1 MANVEEIAHAIAG
14 AGGGAL
20 SMIVTYPLVTIS
32 TLAQTGNKDKK
43 KLEPEQATISL
54 TTQQKIIKSIKENTT
69 TKVIEDIL
77 RTKGILGF
85 YSGLES
91 ALYGIT
97 LTNFIY
103 YYFYEW
109 VTNVFLKANLARGR
123 RGKGLST
130 IQSIIAGA
138 IAGAIT
144 CVGSNP
150 LWVVNTRMMTSKKQQ
165 DGETPGALKTLI
177 NIIKNDGVS
186 TLFSGVLPALVL
198 VINPIIQYTVFEQF
212 KNFIIL
218 KNGPKSFTGGHAF
231 LLGALGKLIATTL
244 TYPYITLKARM
255 HVAKNKV
262 DKNMS
267 MIQQIKNII
276 HVEGIEGLY
285 SGLSIKLLQSIST
298 AAFLFYFK
306 EELLTGSIKL
316 VEIIRLLKMKKK

>member
-1 MANVEEIAHAIAG
+1 MSDVEEIAHAIAG

-32 TLAQTGNKDKK
+32 TLAQTAKKDKK
-43 KLEPEQATISL
+43 PVQVKLGSISL
-54 TTQQKIIKSIKENTT
+54 TTHQKIIKGFKESTT
-69 TKVIEDIL
+69 IKVIEDVI

-109 VTNVFLKANLARGR
+109 ATNFFLKANLARGR
-123 RGKGLST
+123 KGKGLSA
-130 IQSIIAGA
+130 IQNIIAGA

-150 LWVVNTRMMTSKKQQ
+150 LWVVNTRMMTSKNSGTDSPPGALRTLVNIIQQ
-165 DGETPGALKTLI
+165 DGVPA
-177 NIIKNDGVS
+177 
-186 TLFSGVLPALVL
+186 LFSGVLPALVL
-198 VINPIIQYTVFEQF
+198 VINPIIQYTIFDQV
-212 KNFIIL
+212 KNLIIL
-218 KNGPKSFTGGHAF
+218 RNGPKAFTGGHAF

-255 HVAKNKV
+255 HVSKSKSEV
-262 DKNMS
+262 S

-276 HVEGIEGLY
+276 NREGVEGLY

-306 EELLTGSIKL
+306 EELLTGSVRL
-316 VEIIRLLKMKKK
+316 VEMVRLLKKRK